1 MRMNITQEADYAIR
15 ALLILA
21 KEGEGEKLDAKTISE
36 RGRIPLRFLLKLLR
50 KLIQAGIVRSYR
62 GVNGGY
68 ALNRHSK
75 DINLRE
81 VIEAID
87 GSISINR
94 CIIDKDFCNAN
105 NTERCVVHKELK
117 KVQSILV
124 NELEKITLF
133 KLKNS

>member
-68 ALNRHSK
+68 ALNRYSK

-81 VIEAID
+81 IIEAID

-94 CIIDKDFCNAN
+94 CIIDKDF
-105 NTERCVVHKELK
+105 VMQPIQKDVWY
-117 KVQSILV
+117 I
-124 NELEKITLF
+124 
-133 KLKNS
+133 KN

>member
-1 MRMNITQEADYAIR
+1 MNITQEADYAIR

-94 CIIDKDFCNAN
+94 CIIDKDFCNEN